1 MQTALWIIQ
10 GVLAGIFVVTGLTKL
25 TQPREKMAAG
35 PMSWAADVSD
45 SQFRG
50 IGVLELLGAA
60 GLILPGAAGLILPG
74 VLGIA
79 GILTPL
85 AAAGLALTM
94 VGAILTH
101 ARLGET
107 GRLAAPVLLLAL
119 ALVDASGSIGR
130 NVGEG
135 VGVGWAKLCV
145 DGAPAPSPDRAQRVR
160 AGHACAGR
168 AGGEAAVPG
177 RAAGADRALC
187 RRARARY
194 RDRRSAGHLAGT
206 GGALATK
213 IRRAAS

>member
-1 MQTALWIIQ
+1 METALWIIQ

-45 SQFRG
+45 AQFRG

-60 GLILPGAAGLILPG
+60 GLILPG

-79 GILTPL
+79 GVITPL

-107 GRLAAPVLLLAL
+107 QRLAAPVVVLGLAL
-119 ALVDASGSIGR
+119 LVAFERFGPQS
-130 NVGEG
+130 
-135 VGVGWAKLCV
+135 L
-145 DGAPAPSPDRAQRVR
+145 
-160 AGHACAGR
+160 
-168 AGGEAAVPG
+168 
-177 RAAGADRALC
+177 
-187 RRARARY
+187 
-194 RDRRSAGHLAGT
+194 
-206 GGALATK
+206 
-213 IRRAAS
+213 